1 VADLYIKN
9 EKPKLAKDGSLKE
22 VIVEISSKR
31 LGATA
36 VVDNKDILL
45 GIITDGDL
53 RRMLEKNIS
62 LDGVT
67 AADIM
72 TVTPKSIGA
81 EELAV
86 DALDLM
92 RKRSIT
98 QLVVVENGKYLG
110 FIHLHD
116 LIREGLI

>member
-1 VADLYIKN
+1 MSK
-9 EKPKLAKDGSLKE
+9 EKLLKD

-36 VVDNKDILL
+36 VVDDDNMLL

-62 LDGVT
+62 LDKIT
-67 AADIM
+67 AIDIM
-72 TVTPKSIGA
+72 TSTPKTISS

-86 DALDLM
+86 NALDLM
-92 RKRSIT
+92 RKASIT
-98 QLVVVENGKYLG
+98 QLVVTDNGKYLG

>member
-1 VADLYIKN
+1 M
-9 EKPKLAKDGSLKE
+9 
-22 VIVEISSKR
+22 
-31 LGATA
+31 
-36 VVDNKDILL
+36 
-45 GIITDGDL
+45 
-53 RRMLEKNIS
+53 RRMLEKNVS
-62 LDGVT
+62 LEGIT

-72 TVTPKSIGA
+72 TTTPKAIGA

-92 RKRSIT
+92 RKKAIT
-98 QLVVVENGKYLG
+98 QLVVTDNGKYLG

>member
-1 VADLYIKN
+1 V
-9 EKPKLAKDGSLKE
+9 PQHSLKE

-31 LGATA
+31 LGVTA
-36 VVDNKDILL
+36 VVDTKQKLL

-62 LDGVT
+62 IEKIVASKL
-67 AADIM
+67 M
-72 TVTPKSIGA
+72 TRKPKIIRPDA
-81 EELAV
+81 LAV

-92 RKRSIT
+92 RKKSIT
-98 QLVVVENGKYLG
+98 QLVVADKGKYLG